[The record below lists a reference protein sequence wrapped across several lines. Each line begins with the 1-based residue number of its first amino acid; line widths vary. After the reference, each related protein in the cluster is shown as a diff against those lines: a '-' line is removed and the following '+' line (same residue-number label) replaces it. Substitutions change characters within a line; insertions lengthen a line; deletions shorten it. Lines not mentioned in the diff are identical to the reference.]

1 MAHSELKA
9 YSSDEE
15 IEESDEEQI
24 MCVCAPLLAP
34 DAAIEPKEDL
44 PAVVSRRC
52 ARTPFTAMSA
62 RLVRN
67 RPFHV
72 SDPFFLPSRTQRDR
86 ATPETV
92 TRDAPGGLP
101 GAPPA
106 EGSHARATTE
116 VAARAERA
124 LLATV
129 FVEDLLH
136 ARTLARRQGV
146 SARSEGR
153 VI

>member
-72 SDPFFLPSRTQRDR
+72 SDPFFLPLERSEIAQHPKLTPGMRRVDSLELHRLRVPTRAPRRRSRLE
-86 ATPETV
+86 PKE
-92 TRDAPGGLP
+92 PSSPPSSWKIFSILGL
-101 GAPPA
+101 
-106 EGSHARATTE
+106 SHAVKA
-116 VAARAERA
+116 
-124 LLATV
+124 
-129 FVEDLLH
+129 
-136 ARTLARRQGV
+136 
-146 SARSEGR
+146 
-153 VI
+153 